1 MRHWVKT
8 AHKKARQLDVPNY
21 MGARV
26 QVVSQ
31 LKVKQWKISSQL
43 NRVCDYIEFGFLLSL
58 GYENL
63 GYNTQVKNHAS
74 AENFPQAV
82 DDFLKTKGQ
91 YKAKVSPF
99 DQPPFRDLH
108 VSPMMTLT

>member
-1 MRHWVKT
+1 
-8 AHKKARQLDVPNY
+8 

-31 LKVKQWKISSQL
+31 LKVKQWKHLLSTYKF

-58 GYENL
+58 DYENL

-82 DDFLKTKGQ
+82 EDFLKTKGQ
-91 YKAKVSPF
+91 YKAIVSPF
-99 DQPPFRDLH
+99 D
-108 VSPMMTLT
+108 